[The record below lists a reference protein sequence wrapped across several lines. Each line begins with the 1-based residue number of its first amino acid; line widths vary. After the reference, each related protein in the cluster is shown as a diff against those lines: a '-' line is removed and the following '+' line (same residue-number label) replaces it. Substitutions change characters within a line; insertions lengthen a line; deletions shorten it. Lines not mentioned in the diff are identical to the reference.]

1 MSVELISGIIESA
14 FNVDFKMM
22 FAVIFR
28 TIIVT
33 FLIVFVIKW
42 LGNKGLGQLSTIELI
57 IILGLGNAVSEPMLN
72 PNETSI
78 PQGFAVIIIAIAIF
92 KMYDYLTTR
101 YKKFSKVIVSK
112 PILLVK
118 NGKILKDSMMKARI
132 SEDEFKSYLRLSGAD
147 DISDIRLSYLEINGQ
162 VSFIKTQKEINEE
175 EDLTVTFS
183 LENHA
188 IHLMNI
194 SGNSRFITIKIG
206 NVKTFRAL

>member
-33 FLIVFVIKW
+33 VLIVFVIKW

-72 PNETSI
+72 PTETSI

-112 PILLVK
+112 PILLVE

-132 SEDEFKSYLRLSGAD
+132 SEDEFESYLRLSGTD

-162 VSFIKTQKEINEE
+162 VSFIKTQKEKKIQTNFEE
-175 EDLTVTFS
+175 
-183 LENHA
+183 
-188 IHLMNI
+188 
-194 SGNSRFITIKIG
+194 
-206 NVKTFRAL
+206 